1 MDYIVFDLEWNQCP
15 NGKDKENKHL
25 PFEIIEIGA
34 VKLNENRETSQR
46 FHRIIKPVVYEQMH
60 FRTQE
65 IIRIDKESL
74 NQGVTFPSA
83 LRDFLEW
90 CGPDACFCTWGAMD
104 LTELQ
109 RNMKFYGQ
117 LELLEGPVR
126 FFDVQKLFSIS
137 YEDGKSRKSL
147 EYATDYL
154 EIPKGEDFHRA
165 LADAFYTSEILK
177 RISADCMWANFSLD
191 TYQNPKKKSEE
202 IHIVYEKYEKYVS
215 REFRTKEDAMKDR
228 EVVSTRCFVCGKS
241 AKKKIRWF
249 SMNTKNH
256 FCLAICPEHG
266 YLKGKIRMKKTDD
279 GMTYVVKTL
288 KLTDEDE
295 AKMIREKRELLRRK
309 RKVKRHQG
317 K

>member
-1 MDYIVFDLEWNQCP
+1 
-15 NGKDKENKHL
+15 
-25 PFEIIEIGA
+25 
-34 VKLNENRETSQR
+34 
-46 FHRIIKPVVYEQMH
+46 
-60 FRTQE
+60 
-65 IIRIDKESL
+65 
-74 NQGVTFPSA
+74 
-83 LRDFLEW
+83 
-90 CGPDACFCTWGAMD
+90 
-104 LTELQ
+104 
-109 RNMKFYGQ
+109 
-117 LELLEGPVR
+117 
-126 FFDVQKLFSIS
+126 
-137 YEDGKSRKSL
+137 
-147 EYATDYL
+147 
-154 EIPKGEDFHRA
+154 
-165 LADAFYTSEILK
+165 
-177 RISADCMWANFSLD
+177 MWANFSLD